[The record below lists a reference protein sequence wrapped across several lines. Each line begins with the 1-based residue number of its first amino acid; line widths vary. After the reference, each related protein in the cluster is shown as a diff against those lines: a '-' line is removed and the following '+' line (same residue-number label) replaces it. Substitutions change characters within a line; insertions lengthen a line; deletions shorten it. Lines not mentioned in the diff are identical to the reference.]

1 MAKTFDAVIVGG
13 GHNGLV
19 TAAYLA
25 GGGLDVLVLERRPY
39 VGGACVTEEPWPG
52 YKVSTAAYVLSLL
65 RREVVR
71 DLDLKKHGLVVYP
84 QDPPYFQPYPDGRSL
99 MIWNDYTKTRAEIAK
114 FSRHDAEVYEEYE
127 RTLNRL
133 AEFVEPLLMMTPPDP
148 ASRRLRD
155 LFGLLKVG
163 RMARRLKQDL
173 YEEVAILSM
182 SAKDFL
188 DSWFESEELKAL
200 LCGQAVIGTFAGPRT
215 PGTAYVLFHH
225 VMGEV
230 DGMRG
235 CWGVVRGGMGQVSEC
250 IAAEARRR
258 GVTIR
263 CDAPVERILVE
274 GGKATGVVIRGGE
287 EVRARAVVSNAD
299 PNVTFLKLLDSKRE
313 LPAAFTRKVEHFRA
327 QGSSVKV
334 NYALGELPD
343 FTALRGSAPGPQ
355 HAGTIDICP
364 SLDYMERAY
373 DEAKYGS
380 WSSQPFLEAV
390 IPTVY
395 DDSIA
400 PKGRHIMSV
409 FCQFAPYDLKQ
420 GTWDTEKEK
429 FGDRVTE
436 ILTRHAPNFAASV
449 LHRQVISPLDLERD
463 FALTHGNIFQ
473 GDMTLDQLFFMRPIP
488 GYADYRTPL
497 RGLYMCGACTH
508 PGGGVM
514 GAAGHNAA
522 REILRDF
529 RTGSFR

>member
-1 MAKTFDAVIVGG
+1 MERTYDAVVVGG

-25 GGGLDVLVLERRPY
+25 ERGLSVVVLERRPY
-39 VGGACVTEEPWPG
+39 VGGASVTEEPWPG
-52 YKVSTAAYVLSLL
+52 YRVSTAAYVISLL

-71 DLDLKKHGLVVYP
+71 ELGLKKHGLTIYP
-84 QDPPYFQPYPDGRSL
+84 QDPPYFQPYPDGRHL
-99 MIWNDYTKTRAEIAK
+99 MIWNDQAKTREEIRK
-114 FSRHDAEVYEEYE
+114 FSARDAGVYEEYE

-133 AEFVEPLLMMTPPDP
+133 AEFIEPLLLMTPPNP
-148 ASRRLRD
+148 ASSRWRD
-155 LFGLLKVG
+155 LLGLLRAARLARGLKDDLFAEVEVLVG
-163 RMARRLKQDL
+163 
-173 YEEVAILSM
+173 

-250 IAAEARRR
+250 IAAAARER
-258 GVTIR
+258 GAEVR
-263 CDAPVERILVE
+263 CDAPVERILVQD
-274 GGKATGVVIRGGE
+274 GRARGVVLRGGE
-287 EVRARAVVSNAD
+287 EIAARMVVSNAD
-299 PNVTFLKLLDSKRE
+299 PNVTFLRLLDPGRD
-313 LPAAFTRKVEHFRA
+313 LPPEFVTRVRRFRA
-327 QGSSVKV
+327 SGSSVKV
-334 NYALGELPD
+334 NYALAELPD
-343 FTALRGSAPGPQ
+343 FTALPGKKPGPQ

-364 SLDYMERAY
+364 TLDYMERAF
-373 DEAKYGS
+373 DEAKYGR
-380 WSSQPFLEAV
+380 WSSAPFLEAV

-400 PKGRHIMSV
+400 PAGRHIMSV
-409 FCQFAPYDLKQ
+409 FCQFGPYELKE

-436 ILTRHAPNFAASV
+436 IFTRHAPNFAGSV
-449 LHRQVISPLDLERD
+449 LHRQVVTPLDLERD
-463 FALTHGNIFQ
+463 FSLTHGNIFQ
-473 GDMTLDQLFFMRPIP
+473 GDMTLDQLFFMRPVP
-488 GYADYRTPL
+488 GWADYRTPV
-497 RGLYMCGACTH
+497 RGLYLCGACTH

-514 GAAGHNAA
+514 GAAGRNAA
-522 REILRDF
+522 REILRD
-529 RTGSFR
+529 RRRGALR